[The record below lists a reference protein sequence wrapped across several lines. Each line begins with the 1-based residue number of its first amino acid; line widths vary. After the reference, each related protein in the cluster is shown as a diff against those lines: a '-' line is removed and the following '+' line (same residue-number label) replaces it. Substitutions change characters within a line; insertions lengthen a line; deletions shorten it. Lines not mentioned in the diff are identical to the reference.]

1 MVQKEKVKRYLV
13 SVQVLMAVLVE
24 AKQRSVKEKKI
35 QAITYLRQRNTTGKE
50 LDKISSLENHIR
62 IIGLA
67 SSLDG
72 HGTLD
77 QIQNTGD
84 ADLVKGTG
92 DMSPD
97 LLKIVLS
104 VFGEECCKGR
114 LFCEWCGVVLGLE
127 LFHLPVVDI
136 VRVPGCNKYRVKERN
151 RLVRADKLM
160 SDAW

>member
-1 MVQKEKVKRYLV
+1 MFK
-13 SVQVLMAVLVE
+13 
-24 AKQRSVKEKKI
+24 
-35 QAITYLRQRNTTGKE
+35 QAITYLRQGNTTGKE

-62 IIGLA
+62 VIGLA

-72 HGTLD
+72 HRTLD

-97 LLKIVLS
+97 LLEIVLS

-136 VRVPGCNKYRVKERN
+136 VRVPGCRKYRVKERI

-160 SDAW
+160 SDAWGEARSSNEAVKIGRASCRERVL